1 MSTERE
7 DLLALQTHPGWLRLL
22 QYAKDQ
28 WGVKAYAQRLE
39 AAEDPMQ
46 IKAIKMAH
54 GWLNELCAYPVTRV
68 AELER
73 QAAHAKE
80 PASLSR
86 GGQ

>member
-1 MSTERE
+1 MSDERE
-7 DLLALQTHPGWLRLL
+7 DFLDLQTHPGWLRLL

-28 WGVKAYAQRLE
+28 WGVKAYAHRLE

-46 IKAIKMAH
+46 IKALKMAH
-54 GWLNELCAYPVTRV
+54 NWLNELCAYPVTRV
-68 AELER
+68 EALER
-73 QAAHAKE
+73 QAAHKAE